1 MIMRV
6 LVTRPGEDGTA
17 LAKILIAHGFETIIE
32 PLLTIKQTKGPALEL
47 SNTQALLLSSANGV
61 RALAQRTDRRNIP
74 IYAVGDATA
83 TTAKGIGFTQ
93 VHSAVGNVESL
104 VDLVIKMLKPTKGP
118 LIHIAGSA
126 VAGNLIKL
134 IKAAGFECRREILY
148 EAIAERSLMA
158 SSIAA
163 IKDNRID
170 VVMLYS
176 PRSAEIFVKLIRK
189 ARLVRS
195 CQKVIALCLSTAVAD
210 KIGELNWYDIRVA
223 AKPNQDSLLEIITEL
238 SARESKNA
246 ASTEKSEKM
255 LEQEAAQEN
264 SETESILGNTISHN
278 VAPEQRRQGGATR
291 TVLITL
297 LIAVVFIGAS
307 LASQPLWLPTLQT
320 FAPALFEASETE
332 ISITNLSGRLK
343 ALENVERVPN
353 LKTLQQ
359 EKKHLQKKLDATLK
373 RLDDLENSIGSVR
386 KMIVAINTEPRAGAT
401 KTLELLSSR
410 LQILENK
417 NSTFRKNYQPGNQKA
432 PERKMPAIV
441 GGTQSS
447 QASTL
452 VLAIGQLRESV
463 RAGRSFKSE
472 LAALNTLISEHDH
485 IKIALKEALTELAT
499 IAETGA
505 PSFQML
511 QSQFDKIAGGIVQVS
526 LANASSGWF
535 QSTLARL
542 TESVKW
548 RRTDNFS
555 GGGVEAIVARVER
568 ALQFRDVK
576 KAIKELSVIEKPASA
591 LTTAWLVRARSYIVA
606 EKSLAELQSRAI
618 AQMAKGQ

>member
-1 MIMRV
+1 
-6 LVTRPGEDGTA
+6 
-17 LAKILIAHGFETIIE
+17 
-32 PLLTIKQTKGPALEL
+32 
-47 SNTQALLLSSANGV
+47 
-61 RALAQRTDRRNIP
+61 
-74 IYAVGDATA
+74 
-83 TTAKGIGFTQ
+83 
-93 VHSAVGNVESL
+93 
-104 VDLVIKMLKPTKGP
+104 
-118 LIHIAGSA
+118 
-126 VAGNLIKL
+126 
-134 IKAAGFECRREILY
+134 
-148 EAIAERSLMA
+148 
-158 SSIAA
+158 
-163 IKDNRID
+163 
-170 VVMLYS
+170 
-176 PRSAEIFVKLIRK
+176 
-189 ARLVRS
+189 
-195 CQKVIALCLSTAVAD
+195 
-210 KIGELNWYDIRVA
+210 
-223 AKPNQDSLLEIITEL
+223 
-238 SARESKNA
+238 
-246 ASTEKSEKM
+246 
-255 LEQEAAQEN
+255 
-264 SETESILGNTISHN
+264 
-278 VAPEQRRQGGATR
+278 
-291 TVLITL
+291 L
-297 LIAVVFIGAS
+297 LIAVVLTGAS

-417 NSTFRKNYQPGNQKA
+417 NSIFRKNYQPGNQKA

-441 GGTQSS
+441 AGTQSS

-463 RAGRSFKSE
+463 RGGRSFKSE
-472 LAALNTLISEHDH
+472 LAALNTLISKHDH

-505 PSFQML
+505 PSLQIL

-568 ALQFRDVK
+568 ALQFLDVE